1 MKKTMLLSGA
11 LCVLLAALPGCG
23 SPEPEE
29 PARPA
34 MPIGE
39 TVTIEPPL
47 GLPPVPVPADN
58 PPTAETIALGR
69 QLYYDKAL
77 SIDSTIACASCH
89 DPEYGFADPNQFSE
103 GVDGQKG
110 GRQAPPVMNAAYFS
124 TQFWDGRA
132 ASLEEQAG
140 GPVENPIEMAFTH
153 EGVVERLTADPVY
166 VELFREAWGPGPIVF
181 EMVAKSIASFER
193 TVLVAN
199 SPFDRYLF
207 GEDKEALSAEAVRG
221 LEVFRDPKKGNC
233 EVCHTIDEEAGH
245 ALFMDNKFH
254 NLGVGAEIDG
264 SLADVGRFEQT
275 QAEADTGA
283 FKTPHLRNIADS
295 GPYMH
300 DGHLKTLKEVLD
312 FYIGAGNSND
322 FRDEEIHELDH
333 LTAEERSDLIAFME
347 ALSGEY
353 PPDVGPPDG
362 EMAYRDAPAASRARG
377 CFRAEL

>member
-1 MKKTMLLSGA
+1 MTKTMLLSGA
-11 LCVLLAALPGCG
+11 LCVLLAALMGCG

-29 PARPA
+29 PERPA

-39 TVTIEPPL
+39 TVAIEPPL

-77 SIDSTIACASCH
+77 SVDGTIACASCH

-153 EGVVERLTADPVY
+153 EGVVERLSADPVY
-166 VELFREAWGPGPIVF
+166 VERFREAWGPGPIVF

-193 TVLVAN
+193 TVLVGD

-207 GEDKEALSAEAVRG
+207 GDDKEALSAEAVRG

-362 EMAYRDAPAASRARG
+362 DMAYRDAPAASRARG

>member
-1 MKKTMLLSGA
+1 MKHSFCLICIAVAMT
-11 LCVLLAALPGCG
+11 AALGGCG
-23 SPEPEE
+23 GTETVEDPVI
-29 PARPA
+29 
-34 MPIGE
+34 PIGAVVE
-39 TVTIEPPL
+39 IDVPL
-47 GLPPVPVPADN
+47 GLPPLDIPADN

-69 QLYYDKAL
+69 KLYYDKGL

-89 DPEYGFADPNQFSE
+89 DPEAGFADPNRFSE
-103 GVDGQKG
+103 GVGGKKG
-110 GRQAPPVMNAAYFS
+110 GRQAPPVINAAYFT

-140 GPVENPIEMAFTH
+140 GPVENPVEMAFTH
-153 EGVVERLTADPVY
+153 EGVVERVSQDPAY
-166 VELFREAWGPGPIVF
+166 VEMFKAAWGDRPITF
-181 EMVAKSIASFER
+181 EMAAKSIASFER
-193 TVLVAN
+193 TVLVGN

-207 GEDKEALSAEAVRG
+207 GGEKDAMSEEAIRG

-233 EVCHTIDEEAGH
+233 EVCHLINEEEGY
-245 ALFMDNKFH
+245 ALFTDNKFH

-264 SLADVGRFEQT
+264 SLSDIGRFEVT
-275 QAEADTGA
+275 QEDKDKGG

-322 FRDEEIHELDH
+322 YRDEEIHELDH
-333 LTAEERSDLIAFME
+333 LTAQERTDLIAFME

-353 PPDVGPPDG
+353 PENVGPPDG
-362 EMAYRDAPAASRARG
+362 GMSYRVPESAGARG
-377 CFRAEL
+377 SPHPAL